1 MNFYELREALCE
13 LTDEQLKVE
22 VSVLTLLPDEEF
34 SLQNVTSTVLASE
47 VPVEIQDDLNV
58 ALDDEDIPLLVI
70 DQRN

>member
-1 MNFYELREALCE
+1 MNYYQLREALCE

-47 VPVEIQDDLNV
+47 APAEIQESLNE
-58 ALDDEDIPLLVI
+58 ALDDEDIPVLVI